1 MQTKECVTHRTL
13 RRLVKCDPKKWSQ
26 GNWEVYVK
34 RRLAVLVVG
43 TAMAFGSTM
52 GMAFATDCE
61 PPPPPTHCN
70 NGVGNGPDCRPGKAH
85 FNNDDEVPFE
95 SHGVPGDPG
104 SKGGHSG
111 GNAYHDN

>member
-1 MQTKECVTHRTL
+1 
-13 RRLVKCDPKKWSQ
+13 
-26 GNWEVYVK
+26 VK

-52 GMAFATDCE
+52 GMALATECEE

-70 NGVGNGPDCRPGKAH
+70 NGVGNGADCRPGKAH
-85 FNNDDEVPFE
+85 FNNDDSEPFE
-95 SHGVPGDPG
+95 SYGVPGDPG